1 MTNCHFLFYLQKHIE
16 LCLPLG
22 KLSKM
27 TSFEG
32 GRGEAGGRE
41 GGDKLSS
48 PNSVSSSGMLN
59 IFKVNIQLIEFQKS
73 SRKRR
78 ARKRLLSTGTRR
90 LPGEGPFPRC
100 ACGSPTRG
108 LAPKKSKEFTSRTG
122 PNQQMDGARM

>member
-1 MTNCHFLFYLQKHIE
+1 
-16 LCLPLG
+16 
-22 KLSKM
+22 
-27 TSFEG
+27 
-32 GRGEAGGRE
+32 
-41 GGDKLSS
+41 
-48 PNSVSSSGMLN
+48 MLN

-122 PNQQMDGARM
+122 PNQQMDGARV